1 MKAALARVSAME
13 LRRAGKSGLSLSR
26 LGLGTM
32 TWGRDTDT
40 HEAADQCRAYIEAG
54 GNFFDTSSTYGDGD
68 SERVIGGLIGTLFKR
83 EDVAIATKAG
93 ENGKIFGS
101 VNTVQLAD
109 ALRALGFDIDRKS
122 LKIKDEP
129 IREIGT
135 YEVEANLYKG
145 VRQAFK
151 FEVVSE

>member
-1 MKAALARVSAME
+1 MEIILKKNVDKLGYANEIVNVKPGYGRNFLIPQGYAILATASAKKAHTEIMRQKSHKESKMLAEAQE
-13 LRRAGKSGLSLSR
+13 L
-26 LGLGTM
+26 
-32 TWGRDTDT
+32 
-40 HEAADQCRAYIEAG
+40 AA
-54 GNFFDTSSTYGDGD
+54 
-68 SERVIGGLIGTLFKR
+68 K
-83 EDVAIATKAG
+83 IADLTITISTKAG

-145 VRQAFK
+145 VKQAFK